1 MQKRNLLLIWFII
14 LNLFIWTAPGAGAV
28 PLSLDQNIQAIMA
41 KKVEIE
47 KGFDFVV
54 LGDSRDGAEV
64 YGRLLARAKSL
75 QPLFIIHTGDFVKNG
90 DPVEYENYRK
100 QIAAVDIPM
109 VHVPGNHDLRTGQDT
124 YRQYVGEPNWSFD
137 LGDVRFIGLDN
148 GDGKFTPEAVAL
160 ARKTL
165 TNQKTC
171 LVAFHYPPAIG
182 RWAVHAMAEDQRG
195 GQGGVVMDL
204 IKKAK
209 APLVFLGHIHLYD
222 EMDIDG
228 TRYVITAGGGAR
240 LYSKYQFGKPEYR
253 SPSLRGA
260 AGQRARLGA
269 LVVHTE
275 RL

>member
-1 MQKRNLLLIWFII
+1 MQKRDLFLIWFII

-28 PLSLDQNIQAIMA
+28 PLSLDQNIQAILA
-41 KKVEIE
+41 KKAEIE

-54 LGDSRDGAEV
+54 LGDSRDGADV
-64 YGRLLARAKSL
+64 YARLLTRAGGL
-75 QPLFIIHTGDFVKNG
+75 HPLFIIHTGDFVRNG
-90 DPVEYENYRK
+90 STVEYENYSK
-100 QIAAVDIPM
+100 QIAGVDIPM
-109 VHVPGNHDLRTGQDT
+109 VHLPGNHDLRTAQDI
-124 YRQYVGEPNWSFD
+124 YRQYVGDPNWYFD
-137 LGDVRFIGLDN
+137 LGDIRFIGLDN
-148 GDGKFTPEAVAL
+148 GNGKFTPEAVAL

-204 IKKAK
+204 IKKAQ

-228 TRYVITAGGGAR
+228 TQYVITAGGGAR
-240 LYSKYQFGKPEYR
+240 LYSKYNFGKPEYGF
-253 SPSLRGA
+253 L
-260 AGQRARLGA
+260 
-269 LVVHTE
+269 LVQVRPQGITH
-275 RL
+275 RWVPLD